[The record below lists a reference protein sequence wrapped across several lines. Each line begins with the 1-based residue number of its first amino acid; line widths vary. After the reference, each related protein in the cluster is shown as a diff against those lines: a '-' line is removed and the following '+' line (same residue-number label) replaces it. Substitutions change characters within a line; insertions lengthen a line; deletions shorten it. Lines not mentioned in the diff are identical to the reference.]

1 MPQIFAGADRI
12 KKMYLGADRIKKA
25 YIGSQLI
32 YTAAV
37 AMTNLAGTEAG
48 TCFHT
53 ADASTYGTSVS
64 HNLLT
69 VASTAG
75 HRYFIRWSLGQW
87 GEFDGGPTNQLTLN
101 PDGTVLASSGGK
113 ASEDGMAIV
122 TASGGTFTLNHNGWM
137 KTFAGYSAG
146 LKAALYMVVDI
157 TQYEADTGTTY
168 TPESF
173 WEAIGS
179 AVFYGGKEFDI

>member
-1 MPQIFAGADRI
+1 MPQISKGDDRY
-12 KKMYLGADRIKKA
+12 KKIYFNGDYYKKA
-25 YIGSQLI
+25 YIGGQLI

-37 AMTNLAGTEAG
+37 TMTNLAGSEAG

-64 HNLLT
+64 HNLLA

-101 PDGTVLASSGGK
+101 PDGKVLASSGGK
-113 ASEDGMAIV
+113 ASEDGMVIV
-122 TASGGTFTLNHNGWM
+122 TASGDTFTLNHNGWM

-146 LKAALYMVVDI
+146 LQAALYMVVDI
-157 TQYEADTGTTY
+157 TQYEADTGKTY

-179 AVFYGGKEFDI
+179 AVFYGNKEFDI